1 MGRVVGGQIPINKKC
16 VIQNNGVVVEVV
28 VYQPIG
34 LRVRVRVGMVRKQMI
49 VVPHNRAAWSA
60 DRTGVHVALQHS
72 IKWERMTVQEVSRAT
87 VMPL

>member
-1 MGRVVGGQIPINKKC
+1 MERVVGGQIPINKKC
-16 VIQNNGVVVEVV
+16 VIQNNGVVAEMVES
-28 VYQPIG
+28 QRTG

-60 DRTGVHVALQHS
+60 DRTGVHVALQRS